1 MGTKE
6 LRSSVPKPIAFIERN
21 ERNECD
27 WTVNAMFSVN
37 AMLSVN
43 AMNAAVFL

>member
-21 ERNECD
+21 KRIERNERNEYD
-27 WTVNAMFSVN
+27 
-37 AMLSVN
+37 
-43 AMNAAVFL
+43 